1 MYWRHALAPILG
13 GLALTGCADQSLV
26 IESNAPWTGDV
37 DGLGAVAG
45 TGNAEFALDGGGT
58 CWTIRKTTLA
68 GTLRAYGRSENI
80 FGLSADI
87 EDLEI
92 TSAPYGEVSGCVN

>member
-1 MYWRHALAPILG
+1 MSSRLALALILG
-13 GLALTGCADQSLV
+13 SLTLSACGDKTLV

-37 DGLGAVAG
+37 DGVGAVDG
-45 TGNAEFALDGGGT
+45 VGNDEISLDGGA
-58 CWTIRKTTLA
+58 CWSLRKTTLA

-80 FGLSADI
+80 FGLSADV
-87 EDLEI
+87 EDLET